1 MADDSDTALLDLAA
15 FSLSH
20 RLDGGVGSP
29 ADAADDGCEVPQVA
43 KVVNNRPT

>member
-1 MADDSDTALLDLAA
+1 VADDADTTLLDLAA

-29 ADAADDGCEVPQVA
+29 ADAVDDGCEALKTDVLLYFRQ
-43 KVVNNRPT
+43 